1 MLRKTVLA
9 LSMLAP
15 ALFAGQSH
23 AQSTPVAMC
32 YSCPEEWADWG
43 TELRVIKKT
52 IGITVPADAK
62 NSGQALSQIV
72 AERNNPVADFANMG
86 ITFGIQAKKLGV
98 TEAYKPAHF
107 DEIPAELKDPDGHW
121 FTIHTGAVGFFVNKD
136 ALGNHPVP
144 QSWADLLKPEYHG
157 LVGYY
162 DPTSAF
168 IGFMAGMAVNTALG
182 GSVEDFKPGL
192 AYYQQLKKN
201 EPIVVNQSSYARVL
215 SGEIPILVDAD
226 FNAYRG
232 KHRDKANVEFVLPR
246 EGSLAVPYV
255 MVMVKGAPH
264 PENARKVLDFL
275 MSDQGQ
281 AVWGDAFL
289 RPIRPKALSAAAASK
304 FLPDSEYAR
313 VRPVDFAKVAEAQ
326 KPFADRY
333 LAEVR

>member
-1 MLRKTVLA
+1 MLKKA
-9 LSMLAP
+9 LLILTILTP
-15 ALFAGQSH
+15 AQAF

-43 TELRVIKKT
+43 SELRAIKKA

-121 FTIHTGAVGFFVNKD
+121 YTIHTGAVGFFINKD
-136 ALGNHPVP
+136 ALGNHPMP
-144 QSWADLLKPEYHG
+144 QSWADLLKPEYAG

-168 IGFMAGMAVNTALG
+168 IGFMSGMAVNTALG
-182 GSVEDFKPGL
+182 GSVDNFDPGI
-192 AYYQQLKKN
+192 AYFQQLKKN
-201 EPIVVNQSSYARVL
+201 APIVVNQSSYARVL
-215 SGEIPILVDAD
+215 SGEIPILIDAD

-232 KHRDKANVEFVLPR
+232 KYRDKANVDFVIPK
-246 EGSLAVPYV
+246 EGSLPVPYV

-264 PENARKVLDFL
+264 AENAKKALDFI

-289 RPIRPKALSAAAASK
+289 KPIRPAALSTEAAAK
-304 FLPDSEYAR
+304 FLPASDYAR
-313 VRPVDFAKVAEAQ
+313 VKSVDFAKVAEAQ
-326 KPFADRY
+326 KPFAARY
-333 LAEVR
+333 LADVR